1 MQQFLKKKQITVE
14 TSHKWTEYK
23 TRVWFFKMFIA
34 QSVNSGLV
42 ARMRNSSKLILEI
55 AILKVPLMEPSF
67 RK

>member
-1 MQQFLKKKQITVE
+1 
-14 TSHKWTEYK
+14 
-23 TRVWFFKMFIA
+23 MFIA

-42 ARMRNSSKLILEI
+42 ARMRNSLKLILEI